1 MNRSDIIKNLKEY
14 KILVNGSRNNDAVN
28 LAIVA
33 YGDDP
38 SIAND
43 ADLVDAIAK
52 LIKSEELSFDK
63 AASDWGYLED
73 KAPTLMEYLPI
84 WYDTG
89 DIYSY
94 AII

>member
-1 MNRSDIIKNLKEY
+1 MNRSDVIKKLKEY
-14 KILVNGSRNNDAVN
+14 NVLMNGSRNNDAVN

-38 SIAND
+38 SIASA
-43 ADLVDAIAK
+43 ADLVGAIVK
-52 LIKSEELSFDK
+52 LIKSEGLSSDE

-73 KAPTLMEYLPI
+73 KAPTLMEYLPQ

>member
-1 MNRSDIIKNLKEY
+1 MNRSDIIKSLKKY
-14 KILVNGSRNNDAVN
+14 NVLINGSRNNDAVN

-33 YGDDP
+33 YDDDP
-38 SIAND
+38 SIASA
-43 ADLVDAIAK
+43 ADLVDAIVK
-52 LIKSEELSFDK
+52 LIRSEELSSDE

-73 KAPTLMEYLPI
+73 KAPTLMEYLPQ

>member
-1 MNRSDIIKNLKEY
+1 MNRSDIIKNLKKY
-14 KILVNGSRNNDAVN
+14 NVLVNGSRNNDAVN

-38 SIAND
+38 SIANA
-43 ADLVDAIAK
+43 ADLVDAIVK
-52 LIKSEELSFDK
+52 LIRREELSSDE

-73 KAPTLMEYLPI
+73 KAPTLMEYLPQ

>member
-1 MNRSDIIKNLKEY
+1 MNRETVISELMKRPVLNK
-14 KILVNGSRNNDAVN
+14 GSRNNDAVN
-28 LAIVA
+28 LAIVV
-33 YGDDP
+33 YDDDP

-43 ADLVDAIAK
+43 ADLVDAIEK
-52 LIKSEELSFDK
+52 LIKREELSSDET
-63 AASDWGYLED
+63 ASDWGYLED
-73 KAPTLMEYLPI
+73 KAPTLMEYLPQ